1 MALSKHTNIRDSVF
15 ERITSDVRYKEGLKS
30 CMNCGV
36 CTAIC
41 PAAEF
46 YDYDPRLLL
55 TTVQT
60 KDMDKIEELLKSDFI
75 WYCGQCM
82 SCKTRCPR
90 GNCPGLIISV
100 LRKVSQE
107 FGYFTESRMG
117 RQQYAV
123 KRTVG
128 ENILKYGYCV
138 HPEAV
143 KPELH
148 PEQGPVW
155 EWIFSNRKALYDR
168 LKGNYN
174 NSGPGT
180 LRKIPAESMN
190 ELHSIF
196 EVTGGMRFYRVIDE
210 YSKKKV
216 REMGFEDDEK
226 NMNRYFMHV
235 YKDAGNGNT

>member
-1 MALSKHTNIRDSVF
+1 MAMNKVI

-46 YDYDPRLLL
+46 YDYDPRMLI
-55 TTVQT
+55 TIVQSNDQ
-60 KDMDKIEELLKSDFI
+60 KEIEGLLKSDFI

-90 GNCPGLIISV
+90 GNCPGLIINV

-107 FGYFTESRMG
+107 FGYFTQSRMG
-117 RQQYAV
+117 RQQYAI

-128 ENILKYGYCV
+128 ENILNYGYCV
-138 HPEAV
+138 HPEAL

-155 EWIFSNRKALYDR
+155 EWIFNHRTEVYRR
-168 LKGNYN
+168 LKGNLN
-174 NSGPGT
+174 KSGPGT
-180 LRKIPAESMN
+180 LRKISPETMN

-196 EVTGGMRFYRVIDE
+196 EVTGGMRFYILIED
-210 YSKKKV
+210 YSRKKV
-216 REMGFEDDEK
+216 KDMGFEQDDK

-235 YKDAGNGNT
+235 YKDTGEEDL

>member
-1 MALSKHTNIRDSVF
+1 MGKAFK
-15 ERITSDVRYKEGLKS
+15 RIAEDVRYREGLKS

-46 YDYDPRLLL
+46 YNYDPRLLL
-55 TTVQT
+55 TIVQS
-60 KDMDKIEELLKSDFI
+60 KDEDKIEALLISDFI

-123 KRTVG
+123 LRTVG

-155 EWIFSNRKALYDR
+155 VWIFNNRKDLYER
-168 LKGNYN
+168 LKGNLN
-174 NSGPGT
+174 NSGPGI
-180 LRKIPAESMN
+180 LRKIPPETMD

-196 EVTGGMRFYRVIDE
+196 KVTGGMKLYRLIDE

-216 REMGFEDDEK
+216 KEMGFEQDEK
-226 NMNRYFMHV
+226 NMNRYFMFV
-235 YKDAGNGNT
+235 YKDTGEENS

>member
-1 MALSKHTNIRDSVF
+1 MNKILENI
-15 ERITSDVRYKEGLKS
+15 INDVRYKEGLKS

-55 TTVQT
+55 TIVQS
-60 KDMDKIEELLKSDFI
+60 KDEDKIEELLKSDFI

-90 GNCPGLIISV
+90 GNCPGLIINV
-100 LRKVSQE
+100 LRKASQE
-107 FGYFTESRMG
+107 SGYFTESRMG
-117 RQQYAV
+117 RQQYAIM
-123 KRTVG
+123 RTIG

-138 HPEAV
+138 HPERLT
-143 KPELH
+143 PEMH

-155 EWIFSNRKALYDR
+155 EWIFNNRKEIYAR
-168 LKGNYN
+168 LHANLDN
-174 NSGPGT
+174 DGPGT
-180 LRKIPAESMN
+180 LRKISRETLD
-190 ELHSIF
+190 EIHSIF
-196 EVTGGMRFYRVIDE
+196 EVTGGMRFFQLIE
-210 YSKKKV
+210 KYSKKKV
-216 REMGFEDDEK
+216 KEMGFEQDEK

-235 YKDAGNGNT
+235 YKDGINDSS

>member
-1 MALSKHTNIRDSVF
+1 
-15 ERITSDVRYKEGLKS
+15 
-30 CMNCGV
+30 MNCGV

-55 TTVQT
+55 TIVQS
-60 KDMDKIEELLKSDFI
+60 KDEEKIEALLKSDFI

-90 GNCPGLIISV
+90 GNCPGLIINV

-107 FGYFTESRMG
+107 SGYFTESRMG
-117 RQQYAV
+117 RQQYAIL
-123 KRTVG
+123 RTIG

-138 HPEAV
+138 HPEAI

-155 EWIFSNRKALYDR
+155 EWIFANRKEVYAR
-168 LKGNYN
+168 LNANLDKD
-174 NSGPGT
+174 GPGI
-180 LRKIPAESMN
+180 LRKIPPETMR
-190 ELHSIF
+190 ELRSIF
-196 EVTGGMRFYRVIDE
+196 EVTGGMRFYRLIDE

-216 REMGFEDDEK
+216 KEMGFGQDEK
-226 NMNRYFMHV
+226 NMNKYFMHV
-235 YKDAGNGNT
+235 YKDTGEENT

>member
-1 MALSKHTNIRDSVF
+1 MDRIFENITN
-15 ERITSDVRYKEGLKS
+15 DVRYKEGLKS

-55 TTVQT
+55 NIVQS
-60 KDMDKIEELLKSDFI
+60 KDEDQIESLLKSDFI

-107 FGYFTESRMG
+107 SGYFTESRMG
-117 RQQYAV
+117 RQQY
-123 KRTVG
+123 
-128 ENILKYGYCV
+128 ILKYGYCV
-138 HPEAV
+138 HPERIT
-143 KPELH
+143 PEMH

-155 EWIFSNRKALYDR
+155 EWIFNNRKEVYARLYANLD
-168 LKGNYN
+168 ND
-174 NSGPGT
+174 GPGT
-180 LRKIPAESMN
+180 LRKISQETMD
-190 ELHSIF
+190 EIHSIF
-196 EVTGGMRFYRVIDE
+196 KVTGGMRFFQLIER

-216 REMGFEDDEK
+216 KEMGFEHNEK
-226 NMNRYFMHV
+226 NMNRYFMHI
-235 YKDAGNGNT
+235 YKDSITDKS

>member
-1 MALSKHTNIRDSVF
+1 MAMNKVIES
-15 ERITSDVRYKEGLKS
+15 ITSDVRYREGLKS

-46 YDYDPRLLL
+46 YDYDPRMLI
-55 TTVQT
+55 TIVQSNDE
-60 KDMDKIEELLKSDFI
+60 KEIEELLKSDFI

-90 GNCPGLIISV
+90 GNCPGLIINV

-107 FGYFTESRMG
+107 FGYFTQSRMG

-128 ENILKYGYCV
+128 ENILRYGYCV
-138 HPEAV
+138 HPEAL

-155 EWIFSNRKALYDR
+155 EWIFNHRTEVYRR
-168 LKGNYN
+168 LKGNLN
-174 NSGPGT
+174 KSGPGT
-180 LRKIPAESMN
+180 LRKISPETMN

-196 EVTGGMRFYRVIDE
+196 EVTGGMKFYKLIED

-216 REMGFEDDEK
+216 KDMGFEQDDK

-235 YKDAGNGNT
+235 YKDTGEEDL